1 MSNNHNGEV
10 IFSAQNVG
18 VSYKQRVG
26 TFKSRKD
33 WVLRDFNLEIR
44 KGESLAIIGRNGAG
58 KSTLMRL
65 IAGIIDSCEGRITN
79 HARSASLLSLQA
91 GFIPDLSGRENI
103 LLSAV
108 LLGLSRTEVAA
119 KEQDIIDYA
128 DLENHIDKPVSTY
141 SSGMKARL
149 GFSVAKYANSDM
161 LLIDE
166 VLGVGDDEF
175 KAKSSAAIR
184 EMVKS
189 DRTIVFV
196 SHSAIAVK
204 SLCNR
209 AAWLEHGRIVDI
221 GEPERVIDNYR
232 KYNTI
237 CRAIAEAKGIPESQ
251 VRAEGK
257 KNDPFAVIEDFDKAL
272 TAEMRNDQS
281 KKMLLR

>member
-18 VSYKQRVG
+18 VSYKQRLGV
-26 TFKSRKD
+26 FKSRQD
-33 WVLRDFNLEIR
+33 WVLRGFNLEVR

-65 IAGIIDSCEGRITN
+65 IAGIIDPCEGNITN
-79 HARSASLLSLQA
+79 RAKSASLLSLQA

-108 LLGLSRTEVAA
+108 LLGLSRVEVAA
-119 KEQDIIDYA
+119 KEQEIIDYA
-128 DLENHIDKPVSTY
+128 DLEKHIDKPVSTY

-189 DRTIVFV
+189 DRTIIFV
-196 SHSAIAVK
+196 SHSAVAVK
-204 SLCNR
+204 ALCDR
-209 AAWLEHGRIVDI
+209 AAWLEHGRIVDA
-221 GEPERVIDNYR
+221 GEPEKVFSNYK
-232 KYNTI
+232 KYNSI
-237 CRAIAEAKGIPESQ
+237 CTGVAAAKGIPESK
-251 VRAEGK
+251 VRADGERNDPLK
-257 KNDPFAVIEDFDKAL
+257 VVSDFDEAVARERQDKNDIAKVVK
-272 TAEMRNDQS
+272 
-281 KKMLLR
+281 